1 MIEIIALL
9 EVKDKVCFKK
19 FESQAIKIMKKYN
32 GKLVSAFRPNE
43 EESTLSNIY
52 EVHYL
57 EFPDLNAFNSYKSDP
72 QHKELKELR
81 NNGISKTSVI
91 VSGEKVVYEGENT

>member
-9 EVKDKVCFKK
+9 EVKDEASFKE
-19 FESQAIKIMKKYN
+19 FESKAINIMKKYN
-32 GKLVSAFRPNE
+32 GKLVSAFRPNK

-57 EFPDLNAFNSYKSDP
+57 EFPDINAFNSYKSDP
-72 QHKELKELR
+72 EHNELKVLR
-81 NNGISKTSVI
+81 NNSISNTSVI
-91 VSGEKVVYEGENT
+91 VSGEKVVY

>member
-9 EVKDKVCFKK
+9 EVKDKALFKE
-19 FESQAIKIMKKYN
+19 FESKALKIMEKYN

-43 EESTLSNIY
+43 EESTLANIY

-57 EFPDLNAFNSYKSDP
+57 EFPDLKAFNSYKSDP
-72 QHKELKELR
+72 EYNALKELR
-81 NNGISKTSVI
+81 NNSIAKTSI
-91 VSGEKVVYEGENT
+91 VSGEKVVY

>member
-9 EVKDKVCFKK
+9 EVKNKASFNE
-19 FESQAIKIMKKYN
+19 FESKAIKIMEKYN

-57 EFPDLNAFNSYKSDP
+57 EFPNLKAFNSYKSDP
-72 QHKELKELR
+72 EHNELKELR
-81 NNGISKTSVI
+81 NNSISKTSVI
-91 VSGEKVVYEGENT
+91 VSGEKVVY